1 MGLFAFIFLCAGV
14 GLFVWA
20 VTTYVPM
27 PEQIKTL
34 IIVAAVIVLVL
45 MLLKVLGVLGGADI
59 PIPKLW

>member
-1 MGLFAFIFLCAGV
+1 
-14 GLFVWA
+14 

-45 MLLKVLGVLGGADI
+45 MLLKVLGVLGGADV